1 MEYVLFNDVKLL
13 IKTLKEEKESEN
25 LRNSLARV
33 YIQDEIKNAKM
44 TIIRRMGSY
53 FRTLDE
59 RTLESLIITFNN
71 IQLFSNNEDKEYYEI
86 VKAIAF
92 GAKADVKF
100 EREANKYR

>member
-25 LRNSLARV
+25 LRNSLTRV

-44 TIIRRMGSY
+44 AIIRRMGSY

-100 EREANKYR
+100 NREICKYR

>member
-25 LRNSLARV
+25 LRNSLTKV
-33 YIQDEIKNAKM
+33 YIQDEIKNVKM

-100 EREANKYR
+100 EREAKKYR